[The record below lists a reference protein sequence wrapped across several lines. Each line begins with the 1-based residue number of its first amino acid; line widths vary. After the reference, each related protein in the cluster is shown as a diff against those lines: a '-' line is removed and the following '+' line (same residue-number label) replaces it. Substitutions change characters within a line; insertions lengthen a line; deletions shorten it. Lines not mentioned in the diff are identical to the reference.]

1 MEKDV
6 NIEFL
11 KTAIKA
17 VVIAFVFITPLVI
30 MFITKLD
37 NTTSTPIKYI
47 NEQKDFIIF
56 FTEKECNNCNSIKKI
71 LKNKSVKYIEINK
84 DKNGEYEKILKK
96 LDLNVNTLE
105 LPSLVVI
112 KEGKVA
118 SYLTG
123 INDENEL
130 NSFIEYNE
138 TTIEF

>member
-71 LKNKSVKYIEINK
+71 LKNKAVKYIEINK

-112 KEGKVA
+112 KEGKVV

-130 NSFIEYNE
+130 NSFIEYNK
-138 TTIEF
+138 TTVE

>member
-138 TTIEF
+138 TTIE

>member
-84 DKNGEYEKILKK
+84 DKNGKYEKILKK

-138 TTIEF
+138 TTVE